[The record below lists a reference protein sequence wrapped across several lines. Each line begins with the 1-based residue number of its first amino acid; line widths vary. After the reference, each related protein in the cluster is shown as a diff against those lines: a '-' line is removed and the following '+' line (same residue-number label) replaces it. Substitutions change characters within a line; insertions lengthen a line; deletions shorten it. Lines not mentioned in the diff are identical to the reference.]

1 MKTEWIRNVLC
12 LFCLTVATVA
22 AGQNQTPGVFERV
35 QRIDDPQLGELI
47 RVVLDNNA
55 NAGQKDK
62 LELIRKVA
70 LSYAQVRLLD
80 QQIAEV
86 SHKLESTPS
95 PADVRYE
102 LAMARAELES
112 KLMSELTNL
121 REVMGVIP
129 KFPFDKQ
136 PVETLHTWL
145 RLNPIEGGNVYVLD
159 TRKPII
165 EYWAYSRF
173 ESLGLM
179 SHQKVLDLIRERLK
193 DPNSLPAK
201 LEILW
206 TNKEAEDLRD
216 ETLELVRE
224 MGAATKTEVS
234 LGKNDFIGSG
244 EAPFFVR
251 QGTITTLYPVPVLR
265 PDDAIM
271 WDFISTGLVEPK
283 DLDQHI
289 LWRITYQ
296 WNLPFTFRIEHDQ
309 AGSGLA
315 QRIADQIKAIADRL
329 GVSDLVGVQSV
340 LVEPVPE
347 DAFLGRWKTGTGD
360 IQQRVGMGEI
370 QALDIQPGGKCAIT
384 WSRDAESKRAGM
396 TVTYPWTI
404 TTKEI
409 IIDPGED
416 SKANWNWYTYRA
428 YINSDGNLALEKGV
442 IYPQGAFFRSGNRTM
457 VFRKGG

>member
-1 MKTEWIRNVLC
+1 M
-12 LFCLTVATVA
+12 
-22 AGQNQTPGVFERV
+22 PSVFERV

-47 RVVLDNNA
+47 RVVLDNHA
-55 NAGQKDK
+55 DTDQKEK
-62 LELIRKVA
+62 LELIRKVT
-70 LSYAQVRLLD
+70 LNYAQIRLFD
-80 QQIAEV
+80 QQIGEI
-86 SHKLESTPS
+86 SRKLASTPG
-95 PADVRYE
+95 PAEVRYE
-102 LAMARAELES
+102 LAMARTEIES
-112 KLMSELTNL
+112 KLMTELTNL

-136 PVETLHTWL
+136 PVDALQTWL
-145 RLNPIEGGNVYVLD
+145 RLNPIEGGHVYVLD

-179 SHQKVLDLIRERLK
+179 SQKETLDLIRERLK

-206 TNKEAEDLRD
+206 TNEEAEDLRD
-216 ETLELVRE
+216 QTLELVRE
-224 MGAATKTEVS
+224 MGIAAQTEVS

-251 QGTITTLYPVPVLR
+251 QGKITTLYPVPVLR
-265 PDDAIM
+265 PDGGAH
-271 WDFISTGLVEPK
+271 DFISTGPVAPQE
-283 DLDQHI
+283 LDQHI

-296 WNLPFTFRIEHDQ
+296 WNLPFTFRIEQDQ
-309 AGSGLA
+309 ASSGLA
-315 QRIADQIKAIADRL
+315 RHIVGEIKTITERL
-329 GVSDLVGVQSV
+329 GVSNLVGVQSV

-347 DAFLGRWKTGTGD
+347 SAFLGQWNVRGK
-360 IQQRVGMGEI
+360 GEI
-370 QALDIQPGGKCAIT
+370 QALDIQPGGKCALT
-384 WSRDAESKRAGM
+384 WSWQARSKRAGT

-428 YINSDGNLALEKGV
+428 YIDAEGRLTVEKGV
-442 IYPQGAFFRSGNRTM
+442 IYPQGAFFHAGDPMMTFQK
-457 VFRKGG
+457 VK

>member
-1 MKTEWIRNVLC
+1 MKAEWIRNLLC
-12 LFCLTVATVA
+12 LVCLTVATVA
-22 AGQNQTPGVFERV
+22 ADQSKTPSVFERV
-35 QRIDDPQLGELI
+35 QRVDDPQLGELI
-47 RVVLDNNA
+47 RVVLDNHA
-55 NAGQKDK
+55 DTSQKEK
-62 LELIRKVA
+62 LELLRKVTV
-70 LSYAQVRLLD
+70 SYAQIRLFD

-86 SHKLESTPS
+86 SHKLESTPG

-102 LAMARAELES
+102 LAMARTELES

-145 RLNPIEGGNVYVLD
+145 RLNPIEGGNVYALD

-193 DPNSLPAK
+193 DPNSLPARID
-201 LEILW
+201 ILW

-216 ETLELVRE
+216 KTLELVRE

-234 LGKNDFIGSG
+234 LVKNDFIGSG

-251 QGTITTLYPVPVLR
+251 QGKITTLYPVPVLR
-265 PDDAIM
+265 PEGGPE
-271 WDFISTGLVEPK
+271 DFISTGPVELK

-289 LWRITYQ
+289 LWRITYI
-296 WNLPFTFRIEHDQ
+296 WNLPFTFRVEHDQ

-315 QRIADQIKAIADRL
+315 QRIADQIKTIANRL

-347 DAFLGRWKTGTGD
+347 QAFLGQWKAMQAFDVQRRAGTC
-360 IQQRVGMGEI
+360 EI

-384 WSRDAESKRAGM
+384 WSSDARSKRAGT

-416 SKANWNWYTYRA
+416 SKANWIWYTYRA
-428 YINSDGNLALEKGV
+428 YINSDRKLAVEKGV
-442 IYPQGAFFRSGNRTM
+442 IYPQGTFYRSGDSTM
-457 VFRKGG
+457 IFQKVE

>member
-1 MKTEWIRNVLC
+1 MQAKWIRNSLYLLC
-12 LFCLTVATVA
+12 LSLATVV
-22 AGQNQTPGVFERV
+22 AGQSETSSVFQRV

-47 RVVLDNNA
+47 RVVLDNHADSN
-55 NAGQKDK
+55 QKEK
-62 LELIRKVA
+62 LELMRKVTV
-70 LSYAQVRLLD
+70 SYAQIRLFD
-80 QQIAEV
+80 QQITEI
-86 SHKLESTPS
+86 SRKLGSTPG

-102 LAMARAELES
+102 LAMARTELES
-112 KLMSELTNL
+112 KLMTELTNL
-121 REVMGVIP
+121 REVMGVMP

-136 PVETLHTWL
+136 PPETLHTWL
-145 RLNPIEGGNVYVLD
+145 RLNPIEGGHVYVLD

-179 SHQKVLDLIRERLK
+179 PQQKVLDLIRERLK

-216 ETLELVRE
+216 KTLELVRE
-224 MGAATKTEVS
+224 MGIATKTEVS

-251 QGTITTLYPVPVLR
+251 QGKITTLYPVPVVR
-265 PDDAIM
+265 PDGAPDKALA
-271 WDFISTGLVEPK
+271 TGPVEPQ

-296 WNLPFTFRIEHDQ
+296 WNLPFTFRIEHDRES
-309 AGSGLA
+309 ADLA
-315 QRIADQIKAIADRL
+315 QRIASQIQTIAARL

-340 LVEPVPE
+340 LVELVPKQ
-347 DAFLGRWKTGTGD
+347 AFLGRWKALGK
-360 IQQRVGMGEI
+360 GEI
-370 QALDIQPGGKCAIT
+370 QAIDIQPEGVCSLT
-384 WSRDAESKRAGM
+384 WSQDAKSKRAGT

-409 IIDPGED
+409 IIDPSED
-416 SKANWNWYTYRA
+416 SKANWIWYTYRA
-428 YINSDGNLALEKGV
+428 YINADGNLAVEKGD
-442 IYPQGAFFRSGNRTM
+442 IYPQGTFYRAGDSTM
-457 VFRKGG
+457 VFEKVK

>member
-1 MKTEWIRNVLC
+1 MQTKRIRNSLC
-12 LFCLTVATVA
+12 LICLGLATVV
-22 AGQNQTPGVFERV
+22 AGQSKTPSVFERV

-47 RVVLDNNA
+47 RVVLDNHADTN
-55 NAGQKDK
+55 QKEK
-62 LELIRKVA
+62 LELIRKVTV
-70 LSYAQVRLLD
+70 SYAQIRLFD

-86 SHKLESTPS
+86 SHKLESTPG

-102 LAMARAELES
+102 LAMARTELES
-112 KLMSELTNL
+112 KLMTELTNL

-129 KFPFDKQ
+129 KYPFDKQ
-136 PVETLHTWL
+136 PVEAIHTWL
-145 RLNPIEGGNVYVLD
+145 RLNPIEGGHVYVLD

-179 SHQKVLDLIRERLK
+179 SQQKVLDLIRQRLK
-193 DPNSLPAK
+193 DPNSLPARID
-201 LEILW
+201 ILW

-216 ETLELVRE
+216 KTLELVRE

-251 QGTITTLYPVPVLR
+251 QGKITTLYPVPVLR
-265 PDDAIM
+265 PEGGPE
-271 WDFISTGLVEPK
+271 DFISTGPIKPQE
-283 DLDQHI
+283 LDQHI
-289 LWRITYQ
+289 LWRITYI
-296 WNLPFTFRIEHDQ
+296 WNLPFTFRIEHDR
-309 AGSGLA
+309 ASADLA
-315 QRIADQIKAIADRL
+315 QRVADQIRTIAKGL

-340 LVEPVPE
+340 VVEPVPE
-347 DAFLGRWKTGTGD
+347 QAFVGRWK
-360 IQQRVGMGEI
+360 VGKGEI
-370 QALDIQPGGKCAIT
+370 EALDVQPGGKCALT
-384 WSRDAESKRAGM
+384 WSRDARSKRAGT

-416 SKANWNWYTYRA
+416 SKANWIWYTYRG
-428 YINSDGNLALEKGV
+428 YIDADGKLAVEKGV
-442 IYPQGAFFRSGNRTM
+442 IYPQGTFFRSGDSTM
-457 VFRKGG
+457 IFEKVK

>member
-1 MKTEWIRNVLC
+1 MSAKRIRGLLYVLC
-12 LFCLTVATVA
+12 LSAATVV
-22 AGQNQTPGVFERV
+22 AGQSKTPSVFERV

-47 RVVLDNNA
+47 RVVLDNHA
-55 NAGQKDK
+55 NADQNEK
-62 LELIRKVA
+62 LELIRKVT
-70 LSYAQVRLLD
+70 LSYAQIRLFD
-80 QQIAEV
+80 QQITEI
-86 SHKLESTPS
+86 SRKLESAPG
-95 PADVRYE
+95 PVDVRYE
-102 LAMARAELES
+102 LAMARTELES
-112 KLMSELTNL
+112 KLMTELTNL
-121 REVMGVIP
+121 REVMGVMP

-136 PVETLHTWL
+136 APETLHTWL
-145 RLNPIEGGNVYVLD
+145 RLNPIEGGSVYVLN

-179 SHQKVLDLIRERLK
+179 SQQQVLDLIRKRLK

-216 ETLELVRE
+216 KTLELVRE
-224 MGAATKTEVS
+224 MGIATKTEVS

-244 EAPFFVR
+244 EAPFFLR
-251 QGTITTLYPVPVLR
+251 QGKITTLYPVPVLR
-265 PDDAIM
+265 PDDAVM
-271 WDFISTGLVEPK
+271 WDFISTGQVAPQ

-309 AGSGLA
+309 ASSDLA
-315 QRIADQIKAIADRL
+315 QRIVDKIKTIAGRL

-347 DAFLGRWKTGTGD
+347 QAFLGQWRINGK
-360 IQQRVGMGEI
+360 GEI
-370 QALDIQPGGKCAIT
+370 QALDIQSGGNCALT
-384 WSRDAESKRAGM
+384 WSREARSKRAGT

-404 TTKEI
+404 TTREI

-416 SKANWNWYTYRA
+416 SKANWNWYTYRG
-428 YINSDGNLALEKGV
+428 YINADGNLALEKGL
-442 IYPQGAFFRSGNRTM
+442 IYPQGTFFRSGDSTM
-457 VFRKGG
+457 TFKRAK

>member
-1 MKTEWIRNVLC
+1 MQTRQIKNLLC
-12 LFCLTVATVA
+12 FICLSVTTVV
-22 AGQNQTPGVFERV
+22 AGQGKMPSVFERV

-47 RVVLDNNA
+47 RVVLDNHA
-55 NAGQKDK
+55 NADQKEK
-62 LELIRKVA
+62 LELIRKVT
-70 LSYAQVRLLD
+70 LNYAQIRLFD
-80 QQIAEV
+80 QQIGEI
-86 SHKLESTPS
+86 SRKLASTPG
-95 PADVRYE
+95 PAEVRYE
-102 LAMARAELES
+102 LAMARTELES
-112 KLMSELTNL
+112 KLMMELTNL
-121 REVMGVIP
+121 REVMGVMP

-136 PVETLHTWL
+136 PVESLHTWL
-145 RLNPIEGGNVYVLD
+145 RLNPIEGGRVYVLD

-179 SHQKVLDLIRERLK
+179 PRQEVLDLIRQRLK

-206 TNKEAEDLRD
+206 TNNEAEDLRD

-224 MGAATKTEVS
+224 MGIATKTEVR

-251 QGTITTLYPVPVLR
+251 QGKITTLYPVPVLR
-265 PDDAIM
+265 PDGGPY
-271 WDFISTGLVEPK
+271 DFISTGPVAPQE
-283 DLDQHI
+283 LDQHV

-309 AGSGLA
+309 VNSDLA
-315 QRIADQIKAIADRL
+315 QRIVDQIKTIAEGL

-340 LVEPVPE
+340 LVEPVPKQ
-347 DAFLGRWKTGTGD
+347 AFLGQWKVLTK
-360 IQQRVGMGEI
+360 GEI
-370 QALDIQPGGKCAIT
+370 QALDVQPDGKCALM
-384 WSRDAESKRAGM
+384 WSRQARSKRAG
-396 TVTYPWTI
+396 TTGTYPWTI

-428 YINSDGNLALEKGV
+428 YIDADGHLAVEKGL
-442 IYPQGAFFRSGNRTM
+442 IYPQGTFFRAGESTM
-457 VFRKGG
+457 VFEKIK

>member
-1 MKTEWIRNVLC
+1 MKAEWIKSSLC
-12 LFCLTVATVA
+12 LLCLSVATVV
-22 AGQNQTPGVFERV
+22 AGQSKASSVFERV

-55 NAGQKDK
+55 DANQKVK
-62 LELIRKVA
+62 LELIRKVTVG
-70 LSYAQVRLLD
+70 YAQIRLLD
-80 QQIAEV
+80 QQITEV
-86 SHKLESTPS
+86 SHKVESTPG
-95 PADVRYE
+95 PVDVRYE
-102 LAMARAELES
+102 LVMARAELES
-112 KLMSELTNL
+112 KLMTELTNL

-145 RLNPIEGGNVYVLD
+145 RLNPIEGGSVYVLD

-179 SHQKVLDLIRERLK
+179 SQQKVLDLIRQRLK
-193 DPNSLPAK
+193 DPNSLPARID
-201 LEILW
+201 ILW

-216 ETLELVRE
+216 KTLELVRE

-251 QGTITTLYPVPVLR
+251 QGKITTLYPVPVLR
-265 PDDAIM
+265 PEGGPE
-271 WDFISTGLVEPK
+271 DFISTGPVELK

-289 LWRITYQ
+289 LWRITYI

-315 QRIADQIKAIADRL
+315 QRIADQIKAIANRL

-347 DAFLGRWKTGTGD
+347 QAFLGQWKFEGK
-360 IQQRVGMGEI
+360 GEI
-370 QALDIQPGGKCAIT
+370 QALDVQPGGKCALT
-384 WSRDAESKRAGM
+384 WSRDARSKRAGT

-416 SKANWNWYTYRA
+416 AKANWIWYTYRA
-428 YINSDGNLALEKGV
+428 YINSDHKFAVEKGV
-442 IYPQGAFFRSGNRTM
+442 IYPQGTFYRAGDSTM
-457 VFRKGG
+457 IFERVK